1 MIHGV
6 TVVVVVGGCRL
17 CAALLPLFGFFF
29 LSFHVKNPSANG
41 LNLHGRD
48 VAAVNDFPV

>member
-17 CAALLPLFGFFF
+17 CAALLPLFVFF